1 MTIKKKL
8 QTKYKLPTLNWIALK
23 PNQVKGTVFSEL
35 DDDKLYSVS
44 ICLLLLLQIYITI
57 LNYYSRILLLQ
68 MSL

>member
-1 MTIKKKL
+1 MIIYMYKMIFSIIAMTIKKKL

-44 ICLLLLLQIYITI
+44 SLYI
-57 LNYYSRILLLQ
+57 
-68 MSL
+68 

>member
-1 MTIKKKL
+1 MHILNIIFIFVILAMTIKKKL

-44 ICLLLLLQIYITI
+44 LLF
-57 LNYYSRILLLQ
+57 
-68 MSL
+68 